1 MDSLENYLLA
11 VMKENKVTLEPND
24 PLCVLHTILSKF
36 EDDLLES
43 QRKCLE
49 AFKSD
54 IEASFSSIE
63 ATEKLRAERALSYIQ
78 ASAEKMLVGL
88 PEKLNSAIQQEAFKK
103 QLLKYALE
111 AIPERMT
118 VPIPQKLWIF
128 GACLAGLNIL
138 VLIMGAIL
146 LF

>member
-54 IEASFSSIE
+54 IEASCSSIE
-63 ATEKLRAERALSYIQ
+63 ATEKLRGGKKQRLYGTHLYLPGEGGL
-78 ASAEKMLVGL
+78 LVGL
-88 PEKLNSAIQQEAFKK
+88 WANIDKLDEHQQRLKEDSIRELQNEFGK
-103 QLLKYALE
+103 QR
-111 AIPERMT
+111 IGPSG
-118 VPIPQKLWIF
+118 F
-128 GACLAGLNIL
+128 
-138 VLIMGAIL
+138 
-146 LF
+146 LFVTDSKGTPR

>member
-54 IEASFSSIE
+54 IEASCSSIE

-103 QLLKYALE
+103 QLLKYAPE
-111 AIPERMT
+111 AIGDGDHHFESRIASPRD
-118 VPIPQKLWIF
+118 F
-128 GACLAGLNIL
+128 GKSCRGYSAAFGEVIH
-138 VLIMGAIL
+138 
-146 LF
+146 

>member
-54 IEASFSSIE
+54 IEASCSSIE

-88 PEKLNSAIQQEAFKK
+88 PEKLNSANMPSKPFPKE
-103 QLLKYALE
+103 
-111 AIPERMT
+111 
-118 VPIPQKLWIF
+118 
-128 GACLAGLNIL
+128 
-138 VLIMGAIL
+138 
-146 LF
+146 

>member
-54 IEASFSSIE
+54 IEASCSSIE

-78 ASAEKMLVGL
+78 AQKNCSCGFLKVCVQLVRKGVR
-88 PEKLNSAIQQEAFKK
+88 I
-103 QLLKYALE
+103 
-111 AIPERMT
+111 IRT
-118 VPIPQKLWIF
+118 
-128 GACLAGLNIL
+128 
-138 VLIMGAIL
+138 
-146 LF
+146 

>member
-36 EDDLLES
+36 ENDLLES

-54 IEASFSSIE
+54 IEASCSSIE

-88 PEKLNSAIQQEAFKK
+88 PEKLNFAIQQEAFKK

-118 VPIPQKLWIF
+118 VPILQKLWIF

-138 VLIMGAIL
+138 VLIMGAIFL
-146 LF
+146 L